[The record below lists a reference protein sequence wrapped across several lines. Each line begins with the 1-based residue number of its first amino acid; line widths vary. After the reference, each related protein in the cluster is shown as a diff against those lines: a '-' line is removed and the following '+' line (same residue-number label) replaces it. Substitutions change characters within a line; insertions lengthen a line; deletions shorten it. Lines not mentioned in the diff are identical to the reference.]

1 MCIRDSDKLKTKSPD
16 SDEYTLSSDD
26 LEAALRQEIQDTNT
40 EAEEQSEP
48 ESEKPV
54 DDNE

>member
-1 MCIRDSDKLKTKSPD
+1 MK
-16 SDEYTLSSDD
+16 YTLSSDD

-40 EAEEQSEP
+40 EVEDQSEP

>member
-1 MCIRDSDKLKTKSPD
+1 MDYHDKLKTKLPD
-16 SDEYTLSSDD
+16 SEEYSLSSDD
-26 LEAALRQEIQDTNT
+26 LEAALRQEIQDTST
-40 EAEEQSEP
+40 QVEEQSES

>member
-1 MCIRDSDKLKTKSPD
+1 MDFHDKLKTKSSD